1 VLSTA
6 GGGSTG
12 GGSTEGGSS
21 SRGGGSGFGAGG
33 IGSAATILERSSVT
47 EPSSDPIA
55 TSDRPTTRVSAAA
68 APIQIGLR
76 SRDRARTGASAGASA
91 VGTANGGVAGVGSIG
106 TGKAGGVDATIAL
119 AELGGA
125 TATGSIARATTVS
138 PVRVGTTVGVGVG
151 VGDGDGDG
159 DGDAAVDVGTTVRDG
174 EAADVGTT
182 VRDIDGD
189 GAGGAGLVGTTVRDI
204 DGDGDAADVGTTV
217 RDAGAGPG
225 GGGIG
230 RLASRATG
238 TTTGSSSDGIVGRL
252 RTRVGA
258 PGSCAGG
265 STFAGSLGA
274 RGMPILGSGGRN
286 TAREGAPPP
295 TIVVV
300 VRGVPAPSV
309 RLDPFGAPSLAT
321 AC

>member
-1 VLSTA
+1 
-6 GGGSTG
+6 
-12 GGSTEGGSS
+12 
-21 SRGGGSGFGAGG
+21 
-33 IGSAATILERSSVT
+33 VT

-76 SRDRARTGASAGASA
+76 SRDRARTGASA

-106 TGKAGGVDATIAL
+106 TGKTGGVDATIAL

-151 VGDGDGDG
+151 VGDGAGL
-159 DGDAAVDVGTTVRDG
+159 
-174 EAADVGTT
+174 VGTT

-189 GAGGAGLVGTTVRDI
+189 GAGGAGLVGTTVRDIDGDGDAADVGTTVRDI